1 MAVVAL
7 LVRLGLVVVGVMLI
21 MESSAWGS
29 VECLTGVGFILAAV
43 ALCLNRIMAVK
54 GTPCLMSCMNKK

>member
-7 LVRLGLVVVGVMLI
+7 LVRLALVIIGVTM
-21 MESSAWGS
+21 MVQSTSWGT

-43 ALCLNRIMAVK
+43 GLCLNRIMAVK